1 MIVFLYITNSWKPV
15 TKRVTNSDDQIIVN
29 KSDFKV

>member
-1 MIVFLYITNSWKPV
+1 MIVFLYITNSWNLV
-15 TKRVTNSDDQIIVN
+15 TKRVTNSDDQIIVY